1 MSMPPLGRGWTLA
14 LGLALGA
21 SAVWLATGPAA
32 DSVALAQQSGEADS
46 KMLAISRDGVD
57 GAQLLYL
64 VDTNERTLCVYQFD
78 PRKGKLKLAAARHL
92 AADERL
98 LEFNNDEPHVAD
110 IEKLV
115 RSKGGTE

>member
-1 MSMPPLGRGWTLA
+1 MALPSTGRGWILA
-14 LGLALGA
+14 FGLAVGA
-21 SAVWLATGPAA
+21 IASWLAFG
-32 DSVALAQQSGEADS
+32 SVGSTAFAEPSSGSGA
-46 KMLAISRDGVD
+46 MIAIARDGAD
-57 GAQLLYL
+57 GVQLLYL
-64 VDTNERTLCVYQFD
+64 VDSSERTLCIYQFD

-115 RSKGGTE
+115 RSKEGKE